1 MAAMTTSVRQQ
12 AVQLIEDAETA
23 AVALQPARLEILEAL
38 REPDSGAGVARRL
51 KLPRQ
56 RVGYHL
62 RELEKRGLL
71 RHVEDRRRGNCVER
85 IVQATARYYLVSPSA
100 LGPVG
105 ADAAAVRDRF
115 SSGYQ
120 VAVLARS
127 LRDVAVLQERARA
140 AGKKL
145 PTMTVQSD
153 VRFANARSQAA
164 FAEELANAL
173 ASLAAKYHDDAAE
186 GGRTFRFT
194 IAGHPAPLESTDTR
208 PSEAG

>member
-1 MAAMTTSVRQQ
+1 MTASAQQ
-12 AVQLIEDAETA
+12 AVQLIEDPETA

-51 KLPRQ
+51 GLPRQ

-62 RELEKRGLL
+62 RELEKRGLV

-85 IVQATARYYLVSPSA
+85 IVQATARYYVVSPAA

-115 SSGYQ
+115 SSAFQ

-145 PTMTVQSD
+145 PTMTLQTD
-153 VRFANARSQAA
+153 VRFSSPATQAA
-164 FAEELANAL
+164 FAEELANAVAAL
-173 ASLAAKYHDDAAE
+173 VAKYHDDAAE
-186 GGRTFRFT
+186 DGRTFRFT
-194 IAGHPAPLESTDTR
+194 IAGHPAPHDSTDAQT
-208 PSEAG
+208 SEAG